1 MVVKELVIIVL
12 FALERHDEAGGIIFT
27 VLIEDWKDWA
37 FFCFRSLIAFI
48 IITGLY
54 VLVLMI
60 TTLMDWISLILNFEY
75 LGLEVDFDI
84 ALIEYAID
92 GMLDGMHFED
102 MLISII
108 GLVVTESLSHAYQI
122 FINKKYDWPR
132 LYNFSDTLT

>member
-1 MVVKELVIIVL
+1 
-12 FALERHDEAGGIIFT
+12 
-27 VLIEDWKDWA
+27 
-37 FFCFRSLIAFI
+37 
-48 IITGLY
+48 
-54 VLVLMI
+54 MI

-122 FINKKYDWPR
+122 FINKKYVRPFEYTFTW
-132 LYNFSDTLT
+132 LFI